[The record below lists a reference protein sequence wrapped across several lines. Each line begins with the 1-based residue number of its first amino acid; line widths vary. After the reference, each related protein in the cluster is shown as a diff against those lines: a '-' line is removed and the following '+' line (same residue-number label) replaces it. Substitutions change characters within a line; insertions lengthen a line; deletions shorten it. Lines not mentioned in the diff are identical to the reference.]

1 MRYLFF
7 SVWVPSLSIVILRF
21 ICVAANGIIISFYGR
36 VIFHFRDVCVCVCV
50 CVCVYVCVY
59 RIFFIHSSVDGHL
72 GCFNVL
78 AIVNSSAVNI
88 GVHVP
93 FWIMVFS
100 RYMPRTEIV
109 ESYGNFIFSFYSN
122 LYRVFYSGCT

>member
-1 MRYLFF
+1 MLLQTALFHYF
-7 SVWVPSLSIVILRF
+7 LWMSSISL
-21 ICVAANGIIISFYGR
+21 
-36 VIFHFRDVCVCVCV
+36 CVCVCV
-50 CVCVYVCVY
+50 CVCVYH
-59 RIFFIHSSVDGHL
+59 IFFIHSSGDGHL

-100 RYMPRTEIV
+100 RYMPKTEIA
-109 ESYGNFIFSFYSN
+109 ESYGNSIFSF
-122 LYRVFYSGCT
+122 